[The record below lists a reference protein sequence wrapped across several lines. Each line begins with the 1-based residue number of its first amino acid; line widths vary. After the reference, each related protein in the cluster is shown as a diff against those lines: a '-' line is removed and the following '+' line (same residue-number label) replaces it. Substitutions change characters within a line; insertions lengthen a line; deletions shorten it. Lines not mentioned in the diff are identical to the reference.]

1 MTSIMEQ
8 HKKNETLPFCLG
20 ILLIAFLLQIAG
32 WLKGDRLVF
41 PGTLDILRAFFRL
54 LGEGRTWLVIRTT
67 LFHLLEAVAVS
78 TLIGLAI
85 GTAEGI
91 SPFIRTLLKPLMI
104 LLRSIPMIIL
114 VVIIMV
120 LFRYDR
126 VPLIAP
132 SLLLVPMISEATAEG
147 FLRIDPDLMDVY
159 RMDSDFNFWVFRHVH
174 LRLMAGYLW
183 QAYTNTVGM
192 GLKLVVTT
200 EYLVQTRNSLG
211 KAVYNSNYLNE
222 YEEVYA
228 YALMMVFLVLFV
240 SALPRWIEKA
250 FTGD

>member
-1 MTSIMEQ
+1 MTSTMEQ
-8 HKKNETLPFCLG
+8 HKKGETLPFCLG
-20 ILLIAFLLQIAG
+20 ILLIAFLIQAAG

-41 PGTLDILRAFFRL
+41 PSTLEILKAFFRL
-54 LGEGRTWLVIRTT
+54 LCEGRTWLLIRTT
-67 LFHLLEAVAVS
+67 LLHLLEAVAVS
-78 TLIGLAI
+78 TLLGLAI
-85 GTAEGI
+85 GTAEGM

-120 LFRYDR
+120 LFRYER
-126 VPLIAP
+126 VPLVAP
-132 SLLLVPMISEATAEG
+132 TLLLVPMISEATAEG
-147 FLRIDPDLMDVY
+147 FRRIEPELMDVY
-159 RMDSDFNFWVFRHVH
+159 RMDSSFNLWIFRHVH

-222 YEEVYA
+222 YAEIYA

-250 FTGD
+250 FSGD